1 MKPNLRIVKVS
12 APEEFKSLVGRNVY
26 YKIQE
31 RFLGFLW
38 WKDLTEP
45 EDGMTYPTFGTLDE
59 AKSWVASMYFL
70 REEVVM
76 EIHVENL

>member
-12 APEEFKSLVGRNVY
+12 APEELKSLAGRNEY

-38 WKDLTEP
+38 WDDLTEP
-45 EDGMTYPTFGTLDE
+45 ENGMTYPTFDTLDE
-59 AKSWVASMYFL
+59 AKSWVARMYFL
-70 REEVVM
+70 REEVVT